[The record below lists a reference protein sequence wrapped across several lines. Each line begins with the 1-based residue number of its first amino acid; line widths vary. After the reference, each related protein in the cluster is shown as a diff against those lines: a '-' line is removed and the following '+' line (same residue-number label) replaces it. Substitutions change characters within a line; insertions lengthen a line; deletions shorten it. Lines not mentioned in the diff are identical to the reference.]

1 MIVRACSPTA
11 TDALPPRLVVMASH
25 RRILAAALFCLCA
38 LGLVPAASA
47 QQVLPDHIRGSLF
60 AACLISDDAGWV
72 VGELGSVLRTD
83 DGGATWTRQST
94 GIKKP
99 FLAISCVD
107 RETAWIGGK
116 SGVLYHT
123 TDGGAAWRP
132 LASGTK
138 KHIFDLEF
146 RDRSRGLAVGDWGLL
161 MYTEDGGQHWTRVG
175 MPEHFELSPMAED
188 IGLEP
193 ADIILYAVSL
203 ADDTHG
209 WTVGEFG
216 TIMATEDGGRTWRQ
230 QTSPVETTLFG
241 VHFANGREGWA
252 VGIDAEILH
261 TTDGGR
267 TWREIEAPHQQ
278 RAYYD
283 VIVSGSRGWIAG
295 DAGTL
300 LTSHDHGLTWAV
312 EPLPIELAASWF
324 RAVALRPSGRGIA
337 AGAHGLLYRL
347 DGDAA
352 RDLRGGRPRGATMER
367 GPS

>member
-1 MIVRACSPTA
+1 MKT
-11 TDALPPRLVVMASH
+11 
-25 RRILAAALFCLCA
+25 LAAALLCFCA
-38 LGLVPAASA
+38 LHLAPPAGA
-47 QQVLPDHIRGSLF
+47 QQVLPDHIRGNLF
-60 AACLISDDAGWV
+60 AGCLVTDDVGWV
-72 VGELGSVLRTD
+72 VGELGSVLRTE
-83 DGGATWTRQST
+83 DGGTTWARQNA

-107 RETAWIGGK
+107 GDTAWIGGK
-116 SGVLYHT
+116 SGMLYHT

-146 RDRSRGLAVGDWGLL
+146 RDRRRGLAVGDWGLL
-161 MYTEDGGQHWTRVG
+161 MHTEDGGQHWTRVG
-175 MPEHFELSPMAED
+175 MPEGFRLSPMAED

-193 ADIILYAVSL
+193 DDIILYALSL
-203 ADDTHG
+203 PDDTHG

-230 QTSPVETTLFG
+230 QPCPVETTLFG
-241 VHFANGREGWA
+241 VHFASDREGWA
-252 VGIDAEILH
+252 VGVDAEILH
-261 TTDGGR
+261 TTDGGS
-267 TWREIEAPHQQ
+267 TWRQMEAPHKE

-283 VIVSGSRGWIAG
+283 VTVSGSRGWIAG

-300 LTSHDHGLTWAV
+300 LTSHDQGLTWAV

-324 RAVALRPSGRGIA
+324 RALALRASGRGIA

-352 RDLRGGRPRGATMER
+352 RDLRGGRSRSVTPGR